1 MESMVSD
8 HGNVGAAIDRMND
21 LVVAR
26 RRDPPPPVLRRGNGF
41 DGAASFDRG
50 NCPNGLNRL
59 NEGRSMKSAQVT
71 PRSLIRVERIALRG
85 PGVVILTGPSS
96 CGKGEV
102 AAALCETLSIDPKRH
117 LSMGEILRSTVAR
130 AKQEPSFS
138 ELLREKYQLSQDS
151 NVFDCIDT
159 TDELSEKVTRH
170 LADLEKYFGRTPS
183 RFISDEVS
191 GKASVSQLEWLEYCT
206 SRGLLIPNRW
216 TQDLIAA
223 DIERTLSTGKDARQL
238 PFILDGYPRTV
249 VAAQHLLGFL
259 RSLDIPVLRVLHLSI
274 SKAEMSHRAG
284 KRGRADDHVEALR
297 SRFEFYVEN
306 VQPSVDYLKT
316 ELGGD
321 RIALI
326 DAHQPAYVDV
336 DGERVFNLELSI
348 DNVVR
353 TALRSLGVP
362 TVIVRDL
369 IEQRRE
375 SMLDG

>member
-1 MESMVSD
+1 MVTR
-8 HGNVGAAIDRMND
+8 HGNVGAAIVRIIRWTLLWTERQNERRNEERRMTD
-21 LVVAR
+21 SQA
-26 RRDPPPPVLRRGNGF
+26 P
-41 DGAASFDRG
+41 
-50 NCPNGLNRL
+50 
-59 NEGRSMKSAQVT
+59 
-71 PRSLIRVERIALRG
+71 PRSLVRVERIALRG
-85 PGVVILTGPSS
+85 PGAVILTGPSS

-102 AAALCETLSIDPKRH
+102 AAALCEMLSIDPKRH

-130 AKQEPSFS
+130 AKSDLAFR
-138 ELLREKYQLSQDS
+138 ELLQDRYELSQGA
-151 NVFDCIDT
+151 NVFDCVDT
-159 TDELSEKVTRH
+159 TDELSEKVNRH
-170 LADLEKYFGRTPS
+170 LTDLERFFARPPS

-191 GKASVSQLEWLEYCT
+191 GKPFVSQLDWLEYCT
-206 SRGLLIPNRW
+206 ARGLLIPNRW

-223 DIERTLSTGKDARQL
+223 DIERTLGEGDAEDANARHL

-259 RSLDIPVLRVLHLSI
+259 RSLDVPVLKVLHLSI

-284 KRGRADDHVEALR
+284 KRGRADDNADALR

-326 DAHQPAYVDV
+326 DAHQPAFVEK
-336 DGERVFNLELSI
+336 GGKRVFDLERSI
-348 DNVVR
+348 GNVVQS
-353 TALRSLGVP
+353 ALRSLGVP
-362 TVIVRDL
+362 NVIVRDL

-375 SMLDG
+375 RNADG